1 MTHESTSSH
10 PPLHGTTVIAVRKGG
25 KVVLAGDGQVTFG
38 GTILKEGA
46 RKLRRLY
53 QNRVL
58 VGFAGATAD
67 AFTLFERFEERLK
80 EVNGNLVRAAV
91 ELTKLWRT
99 DKYLRQLDALLIAA
113 DAEHTLLI
121 TGRGD
126 VVEPDDDVAAIGS
139 GGPYALAA
147 ARALLAHTDLDAAGV
162 AREAMRIAATIC
174 IYTNGRVTIEELPG
188 DEVATP
194 EGGSR

>member
-1 MTHESTSSH
+1 MTNEYV
-10 PPLHGTTVIAVRKGG
+10 PLHGTTVLAVRRGG

-38 GTILKEGA
+38 ATILKEGA

-58 VGFAGATAD
+58 VGFAGTTAD

-80 EVNGNLVRAAV
+80 EYNGNLQRAAV

-99 DKYLRQLDALLIAA
+99 DKYLRQLDALLLAA

-147 ARALLAHTDLDAAGV
+147 ARALLAHSNLDAAAL

-174 IYTNGRVTIEELPG
+174 IYTNERVTLEELSSDAP
-188 DEVATP
+188 EVP
-194 EGGSR
+194 SGGSR

>member
-1 MTHESTSSH
+1 MMNENV
-10 PPLHGTTVIAVRKGG
+10 PLHGTTVLAVRRGG

-38 GTILKEGA
+38 ATILKEGA

-58 VGFAGATAD
+58 VGFAGTTAD

-80 EVNGNLVRAAV
+80 EYNGNLQRAAV

-99 DKYLRQLDALLIAA
+99 DKYLRQLDALLLAA

-147 ARALLAHTDLDAAGV
+147 ARALLAHSDLDAAAL

-174 IYTNGRVTIEELPG
+174 IYTNERVTLEELSSDAP
-188 DEVATP
+188 EVP
-194 EGGSR
+194 SGGSR